1 MKQNLSRRYK
11 YRKAFTLIELLV
23 VVSIIGILAAALLPA
38 VAKAMTTAKMSA
50 TSLMGKKFWE
60 ISLQANM
67 LSTSTGDAS
76 FGWPADCEKTTVSEY
91 IAVLVENGLFK
102 QEDVKNLVAKG
113 SKPLNSIDSLNAD
126 SISWRI
132 GMIGDSAEESTM
144 YMITK
149 NHPGSPSKEL
159 KGEPFKDAGFL
170 VIKKSGEAQQYNQNQ
185 GDKVE
190 IIGTFPEQYLQ

>member
-67 LSTSTGDAS
+67 QSTSTGDAS